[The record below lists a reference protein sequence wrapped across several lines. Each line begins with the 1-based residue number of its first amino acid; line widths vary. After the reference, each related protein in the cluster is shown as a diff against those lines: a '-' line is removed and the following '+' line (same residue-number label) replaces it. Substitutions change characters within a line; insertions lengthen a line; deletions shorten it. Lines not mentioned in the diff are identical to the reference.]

1 MQNFCGYE
9 FSNMYI
15 DTLRLA
21 KQIFPELNRFKL
33 GKIAEYLGI
42 EVIVAHRAL
51 DDVKTLI
58 HVFNEMLKRIEKENI
73 STWKEFEEKWKI
85 DEVDEDAYKKYPMYN
100 ATILVTK
107 QIGIKNLYKLI
118 SYSHVN
124 HYYMKPRILKSIY
137 EENSEGLI
145 IGSRKQFTVNYIGR
159 LKIGKTDEELEE
171 IAESYDFLEV
181 QPPENDEY
189 KIELRN
195 I

>member
-73 STWKEFEEKWKI
+73 STWKEFEEKWK
-85 DEVDEDAYKKYPMYN
+85 VDEDAYKKYPMYN

-145 IGSRKQFTVNYIGR
+145 IGSRKQFTVNYIER
-159 LKIGKTDEELEE
+159 LKTGKTDEELEE
-171 IAESYDFLEV
+171 IAETYDFLEV

>member
-73 STWKEFEEKWKI
+73 STWKEFEEKWK
-85 DEVDEDAYKKYPMYN
+85 VDEDAYKKYPMYN
-100 ATILVTK
+100 ATILITK

-159 LKIGKTDEELEE
+159 LKTGKTDEELEE

>member
-1 MQNFCGYE
+1 MQNFYGYE

-73 STWKEFEEKWKI
+73 STWKEFEEKWK
-85 DEVDEDAYKKYPMYN
+85 VDEDAYKKYPMYN

-145 IGSRKQFTVNYIGR
+145 IGSRKQLTENYTER
-159 LKIGKTDEELEE
+159 LKTGKTDEELEE

>member
-73 STWKEFEEKWKI
+73 STWKEFEEKWK
-85 DEVDEDAYKKYPMYN
+85 VDDDAYKKYPMYN

-145 IGSRKQFTVNYIGR
+145 IGSRKQLTENYTGR
-159 LKIGKTDEELEE
+159 LKTGKTDEELEE

>member
-73 STWKEFEEKWKI
+73 STWKEFEEKWK
-85 DEVDEDAYKKYPMYN
+85 VDEDAYKKYPMYN

-145 IGSRKQFTVNYIGR
+145 IGSRKQLTENYTGR
-159 LKIGKTDEELEE
+159 LKTGKTDEELEE

>member
-73 STWKEFEEKWKI
+73 STWKEFKEKWK
-85 DEVDEDAYKKYPMYN
+85 VDEDAYKKYPMYN

>member
-85 DEVDEDAYKKYPMYN
+85 DEDAYKKYPMYN

-145 IGSRKQFTVNYIGR
+145 IGSRKQLTENYIGR
-159 LKIGKTDEELEE
+159 LKTGKTDEELEE

>member
-73 STWKEFEEKWKI
+73 STWKEFEEKWK
-85 DEVDEDAYKKYPMYN
+85 VDEDAYKKYPMYN

-107 QIGIKNLYKLI
+107 QIGIKNIYKLI

-137 EENSEGLI
+137 EENSEGLL
-145 IGSRKQFTVNYIGR
+145 IGSRKQFTVNYIGQ

>member
-1 MQNFCGYE
+1 MQNFYGYE

-73 STWKEFEEKWKI
+73 STWKEFEEKWK
-85 DEVDEDAYKKYPMYN
+85 VDEDAYKKYPMYN

-159 LKIGKTDEELEE
+159 LKTGKTDEELEE
-171 IAESYDFLEV
+171 IAETYDFLEV

>member
-73 STWKEFEEKWKI
+73 STWKEFEEKWK
-85 DEVDEDAYKKYPMYN
+85 VDEDAYKKYPMYN

-159 LKIGKTDEELEE
+159 LKTGQTDEELEE

>member
-1 MQNFCGYE
+1 MQNFYGYE

-85 DEVDEDAYKKYPMYN
+85 DEDAYKKYPMYN

-145 IGSRKQFTVNYIGR
+145 IGSRKQLTENYTGR
-159 LKIGKTDEELEE
+159 LKTGKTDEELEE

>member
-73 STWKEFEEKWKI
+73 STWKEFEEKWK
-85 DEVDEDAYKKYPMYN
+85 VDEDAYKKYPMYN

-145 IGSRKQFTVNYIGR
+145 IGSRKQFTENYIGQ
-159 LKIGKTDEELEE
+159 LKTGKTDEELEE
-171 IAESYDFLEV
+171 IAETYDFLEV

>member
-58 HVFNEMLKRIEKENI
+58 NVFDEMLKRIEKENI
-73 STWKEFEEKWKI
+73 STWKEFEEKWK
-85 DEVDEDAYKKYPMYN
+85 VDEDAYKKYPMYN

-118 SYSHVN
+118 SYSDVN

-145 IGSRKQFTVNYIGR
+145 IGSRKQFTVNYIGL
-159 LKIGKTDEELEE
+159 LKTGKTDEELEE

>member
-73 STWKEFEEKWKI
+73 STWKEFEEKWK
-85 DEVDEDAYKKYPMYN
+85 VDEDAYKKYPMYN

-145 IGSRKQFTVNYIGR
+145 IGSRKQLTVNYIGR
-159 LKIGKTDEELEE
+159 LKTGKTDEELEE

>member
-85 DEVDEDAYKKYPMYN
+85 DEDAYKKYPMYN

-145 IGSRKQFTVNYIGR
+145 IGSRKQFTVNYLGQ

-171 IAESYDFLEV
+171 IAETYDFLEV

>member
-73 STWKEFEEKWKI
+73 STWKEFEEKWK
-85 DEVDEDAYKKYPMYN
+85 VDEDAYKKYPMYN

-145 IGSRKQFTVNYIGR
+145 IGSRKQFTENYIGR
-159 LKIGKTDEELEE
+159 LKTGKTDEELEE
-171 IAESYDFLEV
+171 IAETYDFLEV

>member
-1 MQNFCGYE
+1 MQNFYGYE

-85 DEVDEDAYKKYPMYN
+85 DEDAYKKYPMYN

-145 IGSRKQFTVNYIGR
+145 IGSRKQLTENYTGQ

-171 IAESYDFLEV
+171 IAETYDFLEV

>member
-1 MQNFCGYE
+1 MQNFYGYE

-73 STWKEFEEKWKI
+73 STWKEFEEKWK
-85 DEVDEDAYKKYPMYN
+85 VDDDAYKKYPMYN

-145 IGSRKQFTVNYIGR
+145 IGSRKQLTENYTGR
-159 LKIGKTDEELEE
+159 LKTGKTDEELEE
-171 IAESYDFLEV
+171 IAETYDFLEV

>member
-73 STWKEFEEKWKI
+73 STWKEFEEKWK
-85 DEVDEDAYKKYPMYN
+85 VDEDAYKKYPMYN

-145 IGSRKQFTVNYIGR
+145 IGSRKQLTENYTER
-159 LKIGKTDEELEE
+159 LKTGKTDEELEE
-171 IAESYDFLEV
+171 IAETYDLLEV

>member
-73 STWKEFEEKWKI
+73 STWKEFEEKWK
-85 DEVDEDAYKKYPMYN
+85 VDDDAYKKYPMYN

-145 IGSRKQFTVNYIGR
+145 IGSRKQFTENYTGR

-171 IAESYDFLEV
+171 IAETYDFLEV

>member
-9 FSNMYI
+9 FLNMYI

-73 STWKEFEEKWKI
+73 STWKEFEEKWK
-85 DEVDEDAYKKYPMYN
+85 VDDDAYKKYPMYN

-145 IGSRKQFTVNYIGR
+145 IGSRKQLTENYTGR
-159 LKIGKTDEELEE
+159 LKTGKTDEELEE
-171 IAESYDFLEV
+171 IAETYDFLEV

>member
-1 MQNFCGYE
+1 MQNFYGYE

-73 STWKEFEEKWKI
+73 STWKEFEEKWK
-85 DEVDEDAYKKYPMYN
+85 VDEDAYKKYPMYN

-145 IGSRKQFTVNYIGR
+145 IGSRKQLTENYTER
-159 LKIGKTDEELEE
+159 LKTGKTDEELEE
-171 IAESYDFLEV
+171 IAETYDFLEV

>member
-85 DEVDEDAYKKYPMYN
+85 DDDAYKKYPMYN

-137 EENSEGLI
+137 EENSEGLL

-159 LKIGKTDEELEE
+159 LKTGKTDEELEE

>member
-1 MQNFCGYE
+1 MQNFYGYE

-73 STWKEFEEKWKI
+73 STWKEFEEKWK
-85 DEVDEDAYKKYPMYN
+85 VDEDAYKKYPMYN

-124 HYYMKPRILKSIY
+124 YYYMKPRILKSIY

-145 IGSRKQFTVNYIGR
+145 IGSRKQFTVNYIER
-159 LKIGKTDEELEE
+159 QKIGKTDEELEE

>member
-85 DEVDEDAYKKYPMYN
+85 DEDAYKKYPMYN

-145 IGSRKQFTVNYIGR
+145 IGSRKQLTVNYIGR
-159 LKIGKTDEELEE
+159 LKTGKTDEELEE

>member
-58 HVFNEMLKRIEKENI
+58 HVFDEMLKRIEKENI
-73 STWKEFEEKWKI
+73 STWKEFEEKWK
-85 DEVDEDAYKKYPMYN
+85 VDEDAYKKYPMYN

-145 IGSRKQFTVNYIGR
+145 IGSRKQFTVNYIER
-159 LKIGKTDEELEE
+159 LKTGKTDEELEE
-171 IAESYDFLEV
+171 IAETYDFLEV

>member
-58 HVFNEMLKRIEKENI
+58 YVFNEMLKRIEKENI
-73 STWKEFEEKWKI
+73 STWKEFEEKWK
-85 DEVDEDAYKKYPMYN
+85 VDEDAYKKYPMYN

-159 LKIGKTDEELEE
+159 LKTGKTDEELEE

>member
-85 DEVDEDAYKKYPMYN
+85 DEDAYKKYPMYN

-145 IGSRKQFTVNYIGR
+145 IGSRKQFTENYIGR
-159 LKIGKTDEELEE
+159 LKTGKTDEELEE
-171 IAESYDFLEV
+171 IAETYDFLEV

>member
-1 MQNFCGYE
+1 MQNFYGYE

-73 STWKEFEEKWKI
+73 STWKEFEEKWK
-85 DEVDEDAYKKYPMYN
+85 VDEDAYKKYPMYN

-118 SYSHVN
+118 SYAHVN

-145 IGSRKQFTVNYIGR
+145 IGSRKQLTVNYIGR
-159 LKIGKTDEELEE
+159 LKTGKTDEELEE

>member
-1 MQNFCGYE
+1 MQNFYGYE

-73 STWKEFEEKWKI
+73 STWKEFEEKWK
-85 DEVDEDAYKKYPMYN
+85 VDEDAYKKYPMYN

-145 IGSRKQFTVNYIGR
+145 IGSREQLTENYTGR
-159 LKIGKTDEELEE
+159 LKTGKTDEELEE
-171 IAESYDFLEV
+171 IAETYDFLEV

>member
-73 STWKEFEEKWKI
+73 STWKEFEEKWK
-85 DEVDEDAYKKYPMYN
+85 VDEDAYKKYPMYN

-145 IGSRKQFTVNYIGR
+145 IGSRKQFTENYTGQ

>member
-85 DEVDEDAYKKYPMYN
+85 DEDAYKKYPMYN

-145 IGSRKQFTVNYIGR
+145 IGSRKQFTVNYIER
-159 LKIGKTDEELEE
+159 LKTGKTDEELEE
-171 IAESYDFLEV
+171 IAELYDFLEV

>member
-85 DEVDEDAYKKYPMYN
+85 DEDAYKKYPMYN

-118 SYSHVN
+118 SYAHVN

-137 EENSEGLI
+137 EENSEGLL

-159 LKIGKTDEELEE
+159 LKTGKTDEELEE

>member
-73 STWKEFEEKWKI
+73 STWKEFEEKWK
-85 DEVDEDAYKKYPMYN
+85 VDDDAYKKYPMYN

-145 IGSRKQFTVNYIGR
+145 IGSRKQFTVNYIGQ

>member
-73 STWKEFEEKWKI
+73 STWKEFEEKWK
-85 DEVDEDAYKKYPMYN
+85 VDEDAYKKYPMYN

-145 IGSRKQFTVNYIGR
+145 IGSRKQFTVNYIGQ
-159 LKIGKTDEELEE
+159 LKTGKTDEELEE
-171 IAESYDFLEV
+171 IAETYDFLEV

>member
-73 STWKEFEEKWKI
+73 STWKEFEEKWK
-85 DEVDEDAYKKYPMYN
+85 VDEDAYKKYPMYN

-145 IGSRKQFTVNYIGR
+145 IGSRKQFTENYTGR

-171 IAESYDFLEV
+171 IAETYDFLEV

>member
-1 MQNFCGYE
+1 MQNFYGYE

-73 STWKEFEEKWKI
+73 STWKEFEEKWK
-85 DEVDEDAYKKYPMYN
+85 VDEDAYKKYPMYN

-145 IGSRKQFTVNYIGR
+145 IGSRKQFTVNYIER
-159 LKIGKTDEELEE
+159 LKTGKTDEELEE

>member
-1 MQNFCGYE
+1 MQNFYGYE

-85 DEVDEDAYKKYPMYN
+85 DEDAYKKYPMYN

-137 EENSEGLI
+137 EENSEGLL
-145 IGSRKQFTVNYIGR
+145 IGSRKQFTVNYIGQ

>member
-73 STWKEFEEKWKI
+73 STWKEFEEKWK
-85 DEVDEDAYKKYPMYN
+85 VDDDAYKKYPMYN

-145 IGSRKQFTVNYIGR
+145 IGSRKQFTVNYTER
-159 LKIGKTDEELEE
+159 QKTGKTDEELEE